1 MAHADV
7 ITTKDPISMA
17 QDAIMTTKEALVI
30 ARCNADIS
38 NRAAQHEYS
47 IATTKHETALQF
59 ESTKYADNVTE
70 CKHQLD
76 QVIKYNEDK
85 INNAIMNITAANK
98 ALGLMLQIHIMGIEM
113 LMKSVTANSTM
124 QLNLTESNHRLA
136 WTELIHKH
144 QNEITTLQSQQRQ
157 EITTIKAYSA
167 ESSCQYETKLSGLK
181 ARLAELNL

>member
-17 QDAIMTTKEALVI
+17 QADVISAKKALVM
-30 ARCNADIS
+30 ARCSADIS
-38 NRAAQHEYS
+38 NTAAQREYS
-47 IATTKHETALQF
+47 IATAKHETALQF
-59 ESTKYADNVTE
+59 ESTKYADNVTK

-85 INNAIMNITAANK
+85 INTAIMNITGANK
-98 ALGLMLQIHIMGIEM
+98 ALGLMLQIHIMDIET